1 MLSVIPLLIAVSLS
15 AFAESWPPS
24 LPETLS
30 VPRTSQVSDCPLS
43 GQRIEP
49 LEQQA
54 DFAIQR
60 LDPAGPADLPIP
72 ADDLDRASAVL
83 AARRTLGYWER
94 RPPGTTVAVGSR
106 RYSAARM
113 AESFS
118 ALASLLESI
127 QDPAA
132 LKQALVEKFDLF
144 WAVTDAGEHKGTVT
158 AYFDADIPVSPG
170 GETGTVPVLS
180 RPSDLVRIDSSL
192 GLPFDYG
199 RSDGK
204 GGFVPYDS
212 RSEIFGGS
220 LAGRGLEL
228 YRTRH
233 ATDLLILQT
242 EGSGWAVFPDGRRKR
257 LAFDGANGHVFKS
270 VGRALMDCG
279 LIPRST
285 PSMEIL
291 AYLKSQTPEREAELV
306 GLNPRYVFFKEA
318 GPGGPWGASGLELV
332 GGRSIAV
339 DPSRVPL
346 GLGGLIISKKPVAD
360 DNGRIVRFED
370 FTRFIFTHDTGSAI
384 RGPTRVDL
392 FWGGGPKAEAEA
404 HNMLFPGK
412 LYFLVLKDPAHGAR
426 DGR

>member
-1 MLSVIPLLIAVSLS
+1 MLAAFFLFLGLS
-15 AFAESWPPS
+15 ASAAESWPPAIPDAIT
-24 LPETLS
+24 LPRPTIT
-30 VPRTSQVSDCPLS
+30 PACPLS
-43 GQRIEP
+43 TERLEGPLDSEP
-49 LEQQA
+49 
-54 DFAIQR
+54 DFAIRR
-60 LDPAGPADLPIP
+60 LDPSSPADLPLP
-72 ADDLDRASAVL
+72 ADDLDLASAAL
-83 AARRTLGYWER
+83 AARRTQAYWEA
-94 RPPGTTVAVGSR
+94 RPGRTVAVGSR
-106 RYSAARM
+106 RYTAARL

-118 ALASLLESI
+118 AFAALLGRVA
-127 QDPAA
+127 DPAA
-132 LKQALVEKFDLF
+132 LKQAIISRFDVF
-144 WAVTDAGEHKGTVT
+144 RAVTDSGDHKGTIT
-158 AYFDADIPVSPG
+158 AYFDADIPVSPV
-170 GETGTVPVLS
+170 GEAGNIPVLS

-192 GLPFDYG
+192 GIPFDYG
-199 RSDGK
+199 RSDGR

-212 RSEIFGGS
+212 RREIFGGS
-220 LAGRGLEL
+220 LNGRGLEL

-306 GLNPRYVFFKEA
+306 GINPRYVFFKEA
-318 GPGGPWGASGLELV
+318 GPGGPWGASGVELV

-339 DPSRVPL
+339 DPGRVPL
-346 GLGGLIISKKPVAD
+346 GLGGLLVSKKPVAD
-360 DNGRIVRFED
+360 EQGRIIRFED

-404 HNMLFPGK
+404 HNMMFPGK
-412 LYFLVLKDPAHGAR
+412 LYFLVLKDPARGAR